1 MTTWYLFCD
10 LEATG
15 KETDVD
21 EIIEAAF
28 ILVRADTLEEVDRF
42 HALVPPTPEGL
53 LRLVSNPVVLEMHTK
68 NGLLLELAKLPTEGR
83 PVGTAWL
90 DEALVNWVEL
100 DNHVTVDRGDTLHLA
115 GSGIANFDRPL
126 IRRLLPNLD
135 SLLHYAPID
144 VGVLKRTWK
153 MWCGYEVTQ
162 DNANKNHR
170 AMDDAAGHLNEA
182 RAFRERFKVVH
193 ETLQAKDW
201 VDPRDYGEGVAEFRA
216 AVAAAQRDGVPLYL
230 PSGYMVHLEESET

>member
-1 MTTWYLFCD
+1 MTIYYLFTD

-15 KETDVD
+15 LDTDVE

-28 ILVRADTLEEVDRF
+28 ILVHADTLVEIDRF
-42 HALVPPTPEGL
+42 HALVPPTPPGL
-53 LRLVSNPVVLEMHTK
+53 QRLVSNPKVLEMHTR

-83 PVGTAWL
+83 PTGTEWL

-100 DNHVTVDRGDTLHLA
+100 DNHVTVDRGDVLYLA
-115 GSGIANFDRPL
+115 GSGVAAYDQLL
-126 IRRLLPNLD
+126 IKRLLPNLA

-153 MWCGYEVTQ
+153 EWVGYEVTQ

-170 AMDDAAGHLNEA
+170 AMDDVTGHLNEA
-182 RAFRERFKVVH
+182 RAFRERFKVVD
-193 ETLQAKDW
+193 EALRAKD
-201 VDPRDYGEGVAEFRA
+201 
-216 AVAAAQRDGVPLYL
+216 
-230 PSGYMVHLEESET
+230 